1 MGVRERSCAQ
11 HLSLSKG
18 QLMFRAELLTLFLV
32 ILLVFTLYRDLLRP
46 SFAFL
51 GTAFLLIVFQ
61 VISPEEFLS
70 GLANK
75 QIIVIFLLIALTAGI
90 QKNVGTGFFFK
101 LFSQKLRPG
110 KFRFRMMLL
119 VSSLSAF
126 LNNTPVVAFMIP
138 YVKEWTKVNK
148 YPASKFLIPLSYST
162 ILGGMVTVVGTSTN
176 LVLNGL
182 ISQYNLPLLGFQDFF
197 FLGCAVTVIGVAYL
211 SLASNALLPDREEN
225 KSEIMEHLNEY
236 LVETF
241 VPNGSKMD
249 GMTVKEA
256 GLRNLKEIFLAEIAR
271 GPKEISPV
279 SPNEILME
287 GDKLFFTGNTKAI
300 LTLIQE
306 ENGLSLPE
314 HSHVSNHGFFQLTE
328 AVVPA
333 SSALIGERIKDSDFR
348 NRYQASIISIHRNGE
363 KLKGNIGD
371 TKVQAGDLFLM
382 LTGKSY
388 ETQENLKDLI
398 IITLQGE
405 ITPEKKPFKR
415 IPSLLAI
422 GLLLAGIIG
431 FVDLFMAAFGG
442 IIILF
447 AFKILNLPTL
457 RKSVDLDLLLILVCS
472 LAVGVALKN
481 SGAANLLVEGLLH
494 ITHRELPLLSLGL
507 LFVITLV
514 LTSLITNA
522 AAVSI
527 MFPIALELGTQMG
540 QPLTPYFVGIAF
552 AASGDFMTPIGYQT
566 NLMVMG
572 PGNYKFGDYFKLG
585 FPLTIIY
592 AVTVLGFITWY
603 YELI

>member
-1 MGVRERSCAQ
+1 
-11 HLSLSKG
+11 
-18 QLMFRAELLTLFLV
+18 MFRAELLTLFLV